1 MTMLS
6 GWCMGSYP
14 ANKGQHDKCPVN
26 FTTNSCPCTK
36 CGHPGEKPKGWNSGD
51 LVLGVTEK
59 GILKK
64 EADKAA
70 PLKLG
75 YAKVD
80 KPAQG
85 VYAVTTPQ
93 PRVKAEG
100 ATEKLQALY
109 K

>member
-1 MTMLS
+1 L
-6 GWCMGSYP
+6 GSYP
-14 ANKGQHDKCPVN
+14 ANKVHHDKCPVN
-26 FTTNSCPCTK
+26 FTTNSCPCTE

-51 LVLGVTEK
+51 LVMGVTETAA
-59 GILKK
+59 IKK
-64 EADKAA
+64 AAEKVA

-80 KPAQG
+80 KPAQS

-93 PRVKAEG
+93 PRKKAEG